1 MVFMALF
8 ILDKTDRAAVMPLGK
23 PLNAHIVDI
32 VVREVKSH
40 RTFFTGAST
49 GPIATYFIHYIST
62 VLLII
67 RNVYITGLGQDEN
80 TGILH
85 RREVFRGICDGLR
98 ASTLKKGR
106 FCTHSGVPI
115 RFLEGVRENEQMVS
129 FTNLGATDCGIS
141 VPGHRAGGIL
151 DTVV

>member
-1 MVFMALF
+1 MALF

-23 PLNAHIVDI
+23 P
-32 VVREVKSH
+32 
-40 RTFFTGAST
+40 ST
-49 GPIATYFIHYIST
+49 GPIATYYIHYIST

-106 FCTHSGVPI
+106 FCVLRARQEAEPKSEVISSSTSDTPLSIPLNTMGQSKYCKPAVL
-115 RFLEGVRENEQMVS
+115 F
-129 FTNLGATDCGIS
+129 FTFPPSKFKVYSQELLRNSHLL
-141 VPGHRAGGIL
+141 PE
-151 DTVV
+151 